1 MKLKTSLIT
10 INSSLTISSKY
21 INHDKGNQMLV
32 IRKGLQKFPKK
43 CINKLPK
50 NFKASRSIHSPLTI
64 TCSIGKQVLKWFW
77 NSEHFKMSN
86 REALKKNRDS
96 LTQENV
102 CSSLHVLP
110 THTEAAKFPSLIC
123 QCRDLNYDCDE
134 VCHISKLIVFKRGVA
149 IFKSAT
155 SLRSVYQIHRSKAL
169 PSFKYFLVE
178 HCTVM
183 IFISIS

>member
-1 MKLKTSLIT
+1 
-10 INSSLTISSKY
+10 
-21 INHDKGNQMLV
+21 
-32 IRKGLQKFPKK
+32 
-43 CINKLPK
+43 
-50 NFKASRSIHSPLTI
+50 
-64 TCSIGKQVLKWFW
+64 
-77 NSEHFKMSN
+77 MSN

-110 THTEAAKFPSLIC
+110 THTEAEKFPSLIC

-183 IFISIS
+183 IFISISQQHSSGFTCHSSWASSLAVWCCGFFSLKASFKFAPCGLGKSMELEMKPRLKCVTRTTTFPF